1 MEPPGAEAPM
11 SMTKAEGT
19 VDSVGEGCTGIDGLE
34 TGDGIDVEIV
44 VTGMGAGNA
53 TVTNTSTGDEATCD
67 MGFIQQEKNNLP
79 ANILCMPIKSSNI
92 SGLPVNDVLEI
103 GVSFSTDLN
112 QLTVINATTMDCVNI
127 TMTSLDA
134 G

>member
-1 MEPPGAEAPM
+1 
-11 SMTKAEGT
+11 
-19 VDSVGEGCTGIDGLE
+19 
-34 TGDGIDVEIV
+34 
-44 VTGMGAGNA
+44 
-53 TVTNTSTGDEATCD
+53 

-92 SGLPVNDVLEI
+92 SGLPVDDVLEI
-103 GVSFSTDLN
+103 AVSFSTDLN

-127 TMTSLDA
+127 TITSLDA